1 MAKATLEFDL
11 NELDD
16 RIAHMRAVK
25 STDMAIALHEII
37 YNTKK
42 RIEHELEGKDIKGE
56 EVSNYEVLELVFE
69 RIYEVLEDS
78 NIEIDEL
85 IH

>member
-11 NELDD
+11 NEFDD

-25 STDMAIALHEII
+25 STDMAIALHELI

-42 RIEHELEGKDIKGE
+42 SIEYELEGKDIKGE
-56 EVSNYEVLELVFE
+56 QVSNYQVLELVFE